1 MARRMTGRAW
11 PGVVGLLGLTLAL
24 VLFAGAPAWGPL
36 LLVAFATVYAAGL
49 WRWSRARIRAAR
61 YRPPQGWQP
70 GGVWPTGMFSFD
82 GRPLSNSEAEM
93 WRRYWQHGTDLVSSD
108 SRLRDL
114 AGKSLWRVERGDTL
128 VLVAATWQVPIG
140 QLAAVNRISS
150 PATVQLGWVLQRPY
164 MSPDAVTRV
173 GLDGTHGPVNLCCGT
188 YTGHAPQCPVAVH
201 DSLVVGEQ
209 WCDPAWS
216 NAISELSEQ
225 RRRLAARLATLQARV
240 KGLRIALRN
249 NPTADEDLRAELES
263 QQAELDGQRVVMLQ
277 AGRHAGIR
285 SVQDW
290 IAVPREDVVDL
301 PRATRA
307 ACDCR
312 YGHYD
317 FHAITGF
324 EDDRVF
330 RECAVCEPPTRWVET
345 GAAS

>member
-1 MARRMTGRAW
+1 MTRRMTGRAW
-11 PGVVGLLGLTLAL
+11 PGVAGLLGLTLAL
-24 VLFAGAPAWGPL
+24 VLFAGAPVWGPL
-36 LLVAFATVYAAGL
+36 LLVAFATVYATGL
-49 WRWSRARIRAAR
+49 WRWSQARIRAAR
-61 YRPPQGWQP
+61 YQPPGLTGGGMPSLLLSVGRVLSEDEAREVRRAWQQAAA
-70 GGVWPTGMFSFD
+70 TGTNRVLD
-82 GRPLSNSEAEM
+82 PD
-93 WRRYWQHGTDLVSSD
+93 DLVTSVH
-108 SRLRDL
+108 L
-114 AGKSLWRVERGDTL
+114 T
-128 VLVAATWQVPIG
+128 
-140 QLAAVNRISS
+140 
-150 PATVQLGWVLQRPY
+150 
-164 MSPDAVTRV
+164 
-173 GLDGTHGPVNLCCGT
+173 
-188 YTGHAPQCPVAVH
+188 TG
-201 DSLVVGEQ
+201 GEQ
-209 WCDPAWS
+209 WRDPAWLS
-216 NAISELSEQ
+216 AITELSEQ
-225 RRRLAARLATLQARV
+225 RRCLAARLATLQARV

-324 EDDRVF
+324 EDDWVF